1 MVMNIKTLAP
11 QRMGVEKTVV
21 RTIGHGTWLDK
32 TALRVLEREKE
43 LSRGFDV
50 VRTESGL
57 GASGFPHIGSL
68 GDAVRAYGIRLALE
82 EFSQR
87 SELIAFSDD
96 MDGLRRVPSGLPSW
110 LEKHLSM
117 PVSSIPDPMG
127 CHESYGDH
135 MSSLLRDAMDRCGVE
150 YTFMSATQTY
160 RDGTLTEQ
168 IEKILANAER
178 VGEIIREETGQEK
191 YTEVLPYLP
200 QCSQCGRIYTA
211 QAHEFLPKERRV
223 LYVCKGAEIRGRW
236 LEGCGHEGEADY
248 TRGEGKLNWKAEFAA
263 RWAALRIGFEAYGKD
278 IADSV
283 RVNDRVCEEIL
294 GYPPPYHVRYEMF
307 LDKGGRKIS
316 KSMGN
321 VFTPQVWLTYGSPQS
336 LLLLFFK
343 RIVGTRTLSVGDIP
357 AYMTELDDL
366 EDVYFGSKKIDNKGE
381 LAKLR
386 GLYEYCHLLKPP
398 ESPGLHVPYNLLVYL
413 ARVAPKGDE
422 KGYIVEKLRE
432 YGYLKDGPTEGLEG
446 RMGYARNWAEDFVEA
461 VERAVEMSQ
470 REAEAVRDLM
480 KLLQTEEDGEAIQ
493 AGIFEIARKNGVRPR
508 AFFRLLYSILIGAPE
523 GPRLGPYIV
532 AIGRKQ
538 ALTAMDRVLH
548 SSG

>member
-1 MVMNIKTLAP
+1 MV
-11 QRMGVEKTVV
+11 RV
-21 RTIGHGTWLDK
+21 IGHGTWLDK
-32 TALRVLEREKE
+32 TALKVLEREKE
-43 LSRGFDV
+43 LGRKFEV

-57 GASGFPHIGSL
+57 GASGFPHVGSL
-68 GDAVRAYGIRLALE
+68 GDAVRAYGIKLAIE
-82 EFSQR
+82 ELGQR

-96 MDGLRRVPSGLPSW
+96 MDGLRKVPAGLPDW
-110 LEKHLSM
+110 LDKYLSF

-127 CHESYGDH
+127 CHDSYGDH
-135 MSSLLRDAMDRCGVE
+135 MSSLLRDAMDRCGIE
-150 YTFMSATQTY
+150 YTFLSATQAY
-160 RDGTLTEQ
+160 EDGTLTEK
-168 IEKILANAER
+168 IEKILANAGR

-191 YTEVLPYLP
+191 YVEVLPYLP
-200 QCSQCGRIYTA
+200 VCSECGRIYTT
-211 QAHEFLPKERRV
+211 QAYKFLPRERKV

-248 TRGEGKLNWKAEFAA
+248 TRGGGKLNWKAEFAA
-263 RWAALRIGFEAYGKD
+263 RWDALKISFEAYGKD

-316 KSMGN
+316 KSRGN

-336 LLLLFFK
+336 LLLLLFK

-366 EDVYFGSKKIDNKGE
+366 EDVYFGRKRVYNEME

-398 ESPGLHVPYNLLVYL
+398 HSPGVHAPYNLLVYL
-413 ARVAPKGDE
+413 AKVAPRGGE
-422 KGYIVEKLRE
+422 VGFIVDKLRE
-432 YGYLKDGPTEGLEG
+432 YSYLKNGPSEDLE
-446 RMGYARNWAEDFVEA
+446 RRIRYARSWAEDFAEVEERVVKMSNREVEA
-461 VERAVEMSQ
+461 VE
-470 REAEAVRDLM
+470 DLIQ
-480 KLLQTEEDGEAIQ
+480 LLQTEEDGEAIQ
-493 AGIFEIARKNGVRPR
+493 ASIFDIARKNGVKPR
-508 AFFRLLYSILIGAPE
+508 AFFRLLYSILIGVPE

-532 AIGRKQ
+532 AMGRKR
-538 ALTAMDRVLH
+538 ALAAMERSLH
-548 SSG
+548 AYGKA